1 VDACAAAEE
10 AGGEGYEVCE
20 FCAGEQ
26 AGSKTFLT
34 TEGTEEVEGKSK
46 ANALTTKDTKGHE
59 EFLISDFRF
68 VI

>member
-34 TEGTEEVEGKSK
+34 THGRPGQAAS
-46 ANALTTKDTKGHE
+46 HE